1 VAAFALAPDGRSVA
15 YAWDRQILLVDLDGN
30 GRRPLVQAGWGPAW
44 SRDGRR
50 IAFLTADEPDS
61 AARRYHVET
70 IEPDGRNRRRV
81 TQRSGNYWG
90 LAWAPVPTGRP

>member
-1 VAAFALAPDGRSVA
+1 MGASLVAGRPT
-15 YAWDRQILLVDLDGN
+15 RG
-30 GRRPLVQAGWGPAW
+30 
-44 SRDGRR
+44 
-50 IAFLTADEPDS
+50 FLTEAGSDP

-90 LAWAPVPTGRP
+90 LAWAPVPAGQP